1 MLRRGHEDGDGDFG
15 NPDGVEA
22 TLDNVDG
29 VGHSRLWLLAVL
41 GGDLCT
47 LGSSTGCTRAA
58 DIWFQQR
65 ESRLHFEQQQR
76 LSALNHVWSLTFH
89 FYQRLFL
96 VKLFVQLFCW
106 EVLNLFSSSLSLTK
120 QP

>member
-15 NPDGVEA
+15 NPDGVEMPP
-22 TLDNVDG
+22 LDNVDG

-65 ESRLHFEQQQR
+65 ESRLHFEQR
-76 LSALNHVWSLTFH
+76 LSALNHVWSLTLH
-89 FYQRLFL
+89 FYQP
-96 VKLFVQLFCW
+96 QCNI
-106 EVLNLFSSSLSLTK
+106 VLLLDFSDCFW
-120 QP
+120 